1 MKRKIEEEKKIS
13 ILLNLGQLRPTSKK
27 QSGSFRPQEESAQSR
42 RLSRRSGSVDSS
54 FAKYTDRHKMGVNQR
69 LIGNQQ
75 VISKF
80 NPKGSVLNASTSVY
94 SSSDKAA
101 QNDYSQESKLKSTL
115 ETDYENLK
123 VSKVALESEEKS
135 QVIIQDLKLDGARA
149 NEGILKK
156 RSSQIMTL
164 PAKQNDKPHFSH
176 FMKVLFNEKTE
187 SSEQLVEPPQNG
199 RQNEVQKPRPRI
211 IARSRMSRI
220 HTKSVTEVLMSNRQT
235 EKFPSPNTNQQ
246 SGQSGFDYSRL
257 QSKSTEHKPPPNQI
271 HPHARFETPEQA
283 KNLKPITR
291 QKRPHHQEET
301 ADLKASLDSVAPQ
314 VEPRPLVPVWK
325 NRRFCI
331 TDTLMLQS
339 VKKLK
344 KPLEVLAARFKSTI
358 FDCEKE
364 IFDNPK
370 YNDQRQLS
378 QFSSCTFIMAGKFNK
393 GQFTKNIQAC
403 LESLLHILK
412 QAGSYKPQSRPGSHS
427 TGSDVLK
434 GDPVLTCIRGIFNC
448 ESILILI
455 DIYFKITFH
464 SLDLEKS
471 EALAKVMLSLSYL
484 HESFLYKFEAYFMLG
499 RVMERKRETEKAL
512 FCYTRAMQLCWEEGD
527 MERDGLACDKIGT
540 RK

>member
-1 MKRKIEEEKKIS
+1 MKPKIEEEKKIS
-13 ILLNLGQLRPTSKK
+13 ILLNLVQLRPSSKK
-27 QSGSFRPQEESAQSR
+27 QSASFRPQEEPAHTR

-54 FAKYTDRHKMGVNQR
+54 FAKYTDRHKTTIKQR
-69 LIGNQQ
+69 PAGNQQ

-94 SSSDKAA
+94 SSSDKAV

-115 ETDYENLK
+115 ETDYDNLK
-123 VSKVALESEEKS
+123 ASKVALESEEKS
-135 QVIIQDLKLDGARA
+135 QVIIQDLKLDGVGLH
-149 NEGILKK
+149 EGILKK

-164 PAKQNDKPHFSH
+164 PAKQNDKPYFSH

-187 SSEQLVEPPQNG
+187 SSEQLAEPPQNG
-199 RQNEVQKPRPRI
+199 RPNEVQKPRPRI

-220 HTKSVTEVLMSNRQT
+220 HTKSVTEVMISNRQAD
-235 EKFPSPNTNQQ
+235 KFSSPNTNQQ
-246 SGQSGFDYSRL
+246 SGQSEFDHSRF
-257 QSKSTEHKPPPNQI
+257 QSKSTEQKPPQNQTR
-271 HPHARFETPEQA
+271 PHARFESTEPA
-283 KNLKPITR
+283 TNLKPLTR
-291 QKRPHHQEET
+291 NKRPQNQEEP
-301 ADLKASLDSVAPQ
+301 ADLKPSMDSGGPK

-378 QFSSCTFIMAGKFNK
+378 QFSSCTFIVAGKFNK

-412 QAGSYKPQSRPGSHS
+412 QAGSYKPPSRPGSHS
-427 TGSDVLK
+427 TDSDVLK
-434 GDPVLTCIRGIFNC
+434 GDPVLTCIRNIFNC

-471 EALAKVMLSLSYL
+471 EALAKMMLSLSYL

-527 MERDGLACDKIGT
+527 VERDGLACDKIGK